1 MRVLFL
7 TQWFQPEPFFKG
19 LPFAKAL
26 AARGHDVEV
35 LTGFPNYPGGKVYP
49 GHRVR
54 LFQRG
59 TMEGIRVNRVVLY
72 PSHDKSAARRILN
85 YLSFTISSCL
95 LGPWMVRRPDV
106 IYVYNLVTLAP
117 AAFLMRFIFRCKVIL
132 DVQDLWPESVANS
145 QMLGCLA
152 MLNLL
157 NRICGWVYRKAD
169 QLIVLSPGFK
179 QELVNRGVA
188 SDKVEVIYNWCD
200 ESSIQT
206 DVSPADSTKPIEFSG
221 KFVVL
226 FAGTMGIAQGLDTV
240 LDCARLSRGALPDV
254 LFVLIGGGVDR
265 SRLQQ
270 RTEEMGLDNIAFLP
284 LRPMET
290 MGEIFAL
297 ADALIVHLKDDSLFR
312 ITIPSKTQAYLYMGK
327 PIIMAVRGDAAALVE
342 KAGAGNLCEP
352 DNPLAMLDA
361 VRSLHDTSESVRRKI
376 GDAGHRYYMQHL
388 SFEKGVRNFEQVMC
402 SLIDPW
408 ARRNRTQRPHE

>member
-1 MRVLFL
+1 
-7 TQWFQPEPFFKG
+7 
-19 LPFAKAL
+19 
-26 AARGHDVEV
+26 
-35 LTGFPNYPGGKVYP
+35 
-49 GHRVR
+49 
-54 LFQRG
+54 
-59 TMEGIRVNRVVLY
+59 MEGIRVNRVVLY
-72 PSHDKSAARRILN
+72 PSHDKSASRRILN
-85 YLSFTISSCL
+85 YFSFAISSFL

-117 AAFLMRFIFRCKVIL
+117 TAFLIRFFFRCKVIL

-145 QMLGCLA
+145 RMLGCLA

-157 NRICGWVYRKAD
+157 NGICGWVYRKAD
-169 QLIVLSPGFK
+169 QLVVLSPGFK

-188 SDKVEVIYNWCD
+188 PDKVEVIYNWCD

-206 DVSPADSTKPIEFSG
+206 DVSPTDSTKPLEFSG

-240 LDCARLSRGALPDV
+240 LDCARLSRETLPNV

-265 SRLQQ
+265 PRLQQ
-270 RTEEMGLDNIAFLP
+270 RAEEIGLDNVTFLP

-297 ADALIVHLKDDSLFR
+297 ADALIVHLKDDPLFR

-327 PIIMAVRGDAAALVE
+327 PIIMAVRGDAAALVDQ
-342 KAGAGNLCEP
+342 AGAGYLCEP
-352 DNPLAMLDA
+352 DNPLAMLGA
-361 VRSLHDTSESVRRKI
+361 VKSLHDTSESERRRM
-376 GDAGHRYYMQHL
+376 GDAGHCYYMQHL
-388 SFEKGVRNFEQVMC
+388 SFEKGVRNFEQVLC
-402 SLIDPW
+402 SLIDPIGK
-408 ARRNRTQRPHE
+408 AESDAKTS